1 MKTLLYILLFN
12 ISAISFAQTT
22 SIPDPIFEEALIDLG
37 IDSDGIINGLV
48 LTSDIE
54 TIINLNLDHRGIEDL
69 TGLEDFAALEILDVT
84 GNLLTALDVSNNIQL
99 KELYCSS
106 DAAGFNMVV
115 SSLNLTNNN
124 NLEILYGENL
134 VFLETLNLK
143 NGNNSILSV
152 VLSCYFEGV
161 PCELTE
167 LNCITVDDEVAATN
181 DDPPY
186 DSWFIAADFFYS
198 EDCALGVSSQ
208 AYNVFSIHPNP
219 AKSELF
225 LTSKNTTE
233 NLTLKIFNTAGKLLN
248 TQKLEFENQSSMDVS
263 QLATGIYF
271 LNIQDEN
278 GNTEMKKFIK
288 E

>member
-1 MKTLLYILLFN
+1 MKKLLYILLFN

-22 SIPDPIFEEALIDLG
+22 NIPDPIFEEALIDLG
-37 IDSDGIINGLV
+37 IDSDGTINGLV

-69 TGLEDFAALEILDVT
+69 TGLEDFSALEILDVT
-84 GNLLTALDVSNNIQL
+84 GNLLTVLDVSNNIQL

-143 NGNNSILSV
+143 NGNNAILNIT
-152 VLSCYFEGV
+152 LPCEFEGV

-186 DSWFIAADFFYS
+186 DSWYIAADFFYS

-208 AYNVFSIHPNP
+208 VYNAFSIHPNP
-219 AKSELF
+219 AKNELF
-225 LTSKNTTE
+225 LNSNNNG
-233 NLTLKIFNTAGKLLN
+233 NLTLNIFNTTGKLLS
-248 TQKLEFENQSSMDVS
+248 TQKLELENQSSIAIS

-278 GNTEMKKFIK
+278 GNTTIKKFIK

>member
-1 MKTLLYILLFN
+1 MKKLLYILLFN

-22 SIPDPIFEEALIDLG
+22 NIPDPIFEEALIDLG
-37 IDSDGIINGLV
+37 IDSDGTINGLV

-69 TGLEDFAALEILDVT
+69 TGLEDFSALEILDVT
-84 GNLLTALDVSNNIQL
+84 GNLLTVLDVSNNIQL

-143 NGNNSILSV
+143 NGNNAILNIT
-152 VLSCYFEGV
+152 LPCEFEGV

-186 DSWFIAADFFYS
+186 DSWYIAADFFYS

-208 AYNVFSIHPNP
+208 VYNAFSIHPNP
-219 AKSELF
+219 AKNELF
-225 LTSKNTTE
+225 LNSNNNG
-233 NLTLKIFNTAGKLLN
+233 NLTLNIFNTAGKLLS
-248 TQKLEFENQSSMDVS
+248 TQKLKLENQSSIAIS

-271 LNIQDEN
+271 LNIEDEN
-278 GNTEMKKFIK
+278 GNTTIKKFIK